1 MVTLGDDLAAMGD
14 HLVSF
19 TATSNKVKIEK
30 VKGKTTDIKH
40 ILQESRTLKK
50 AFETEDQHRRGYPM
64 DRGDKIEKKAPP
76 IIIQH
81 SGSLAQRSSEQS
93 LYAEWGLVSTVLLAY
108 NTHHQLVLRAD
119 DFWQAILTQLSFYIQ
134 ARAEALRDRIVD
146 FQGKKTLVVEMGGS
160 LFSADFGH
168 FALLMAD
175 KIAKNI
181 KDPEVAK
188 WVIPNFTTTT
198 SNDRIAA
205 SVTLM
210 STLQAY
216 FEYVCCLCCGIPKV
230 TLLGT
235 LEDWQQLR
243 AKIDRLMDF
252 DLEDK
257 LMTKWHGML
266 APVLDRLVSSAAGRT
281 ELDFW
286 DRVCH
291 YKGGGSGPTFLSGWI
306 TVFIPFSAKGVWCGD
321 VRFRGWGMAPEEK
334 EKVDPWPDVE
344 TGKVPVGAVSVPV
357 LVDDNGT
364 QYDTQMIAG
373 QVAHDVCG
381 DGSVLR
387 PRTDWCI
394 AYEGK
399 AKAVPR
405 GYQDGE
411 IRPTEPEAAE
421 AADEKMQVDSEGV

>member
-1 MVTLGDDLAAMGD
+1 MSLGFG
-14 HLVSF
+14 
-19 TATSNKVKIEK
+19 
-30 VKGKTTDIKH
+30 
-40 ILQESRTLKK
+40 
-50 AFETEDQHRRGYPM
+50 RGEQ
-64 DRGDKIEKKAPP
+64 DAQKAPKKKP
-76 IIIQH
+76 VIIQH
-81 SGSLAQRSSEQS
+81 SGTLAQRSSNQS
-93 LYAEWGLVSTVLLAY
+93 LSAQWGLVSTVVLAY
-108 NTHHQLVLRAD
+108 NTHHHLVLRPD

-146 FQGKKTLVVEMGGS
+146 FQGKKTLVIRMGGT
-160 LFSADFGH
+160 LFSADFGR

-175 KIAKNI
+175 KIAEHI
-181 KDPEVAK
+181 KDPAVAS
-188 WVIPNFTTTT
+188 WIIPSFSTTTT
-198 SNDRIAA
+198 NDRIAG

-216 FEYVCCLCCGIPKV
+216 FEFVCCLCCGIPKV

-257 LMTKWHGML
+257 LMTKWHSML
-266 APVLDRLVSSAAGRT
+266 APVLDRLVSSASGQS
-281 ELDFW
+281 EIGFW

-306 TVFIPFSAKGVWCGD
+306 TVFVPFTAKGQWQGD
-321 VRFRGWGMAPEEK
+321 SRFRGWGRVDKDAA
-334 EKVDPWPDVE
+334 DPWPDID
-344 TGKVPVGAVSVPV
+344 TGKLPVGAVSVPV

-394 AYEGK
+394 AYDGAPK
-399 AKAVPR
+399 AEPR
-405 GYQDGE
+405 AYRDGE
-411 IRPTEPEAAE
+411 VRPTAPEAPDAMVTR
-421 AADEKMQVDSEGV
+421 D

>member
-1 MVTLGDDLAAMGD
+1 M
-14 HLVSF
+14 SF
-19 TATSNKVKIEK
+19 VATSNQVKIGK
-30 VKGKTTDIKH
+30 VKGKTSDIQS
-40 ILQESRTLKK
+40 ILLESRTLKK
-50 AFETEDQHRRGYPM
+50 AFDLEPDVDPEDVRAFARAQREEA
-64 DRGDKIEKKAPP
+64 KEKGPGEGKKVPV
-76 IIIQH
+76 IIQH
-81 SGSLAQRSSEQS
+81 SGTLAQRSSEQS
-93 LYAEWGLVSTVLLAY
+93 LYAEWGLVSTVVLAY
-108 NTHHQLVLRAD
+108 NTHHQLVLRPD

-134 ARAEALRDRIVD
+134 SRADALRDRIVD
-146 FQGKKTLVVEMGGS
+146 FQGQKTLVIQMGGC
-160 LFSADFGH
+160 LFSADFGS
-168 FALLMAD
+168 FALQMAD
-175 KIAKNI
+175 KIAENI
-181 KDPEVAK
+181 KDPELAK
-188 WVIPNFTTTT
+188 WIIPSFTTST

-216 FEYVCCLCCGIPKV
+216 FDYVCLLRCGIPKV

-243 AKIDRLMDF
+243 RKIDGLTAF

-266 APVLDRLVSSAAGRT
+266 APVLDHLVNSAAGQQ

-291 YKGGGSGPTFLSGWI
+291 FKGGGSGPTYLSGWI
-306 TVFIPFSAKGVWCGD
+306 TVFVPFKAKGEWQGE
-321 VRFRGWGMAPEEK
+321 VREGAE
-334 EKVDPWPDVE
+334 WPLID
-344 TGKVPVGAVSVPV
+344 TGKLPVGAVSVPV

-381 DGSVLR
+381 DGSILR

-394 AYEGK
+394 AYDGHPKVE
-399 AKAVPR
+399 PR
-405 GYQDGE
+405 GYRDGE
-411 IRPTEPEAAE
+411 IRPVAAE
-421 AADEKMQVDSEGV
+421 YPDEKMH